1 MEDRIRPVVE
11 QALLTLAL
19 NDIDFVRSVRAD
31 PESALASYGFAL
43 NPAEIEFVK
52 RYLGE
57 NAGLGDEQI
66 VEKLQQPQPMGR

>member
-31 PESALASYGFAL
+31 PESALVSYGFAL

-66 VEKLQQPQPMGR
+66 VEKLQEPQPMGR